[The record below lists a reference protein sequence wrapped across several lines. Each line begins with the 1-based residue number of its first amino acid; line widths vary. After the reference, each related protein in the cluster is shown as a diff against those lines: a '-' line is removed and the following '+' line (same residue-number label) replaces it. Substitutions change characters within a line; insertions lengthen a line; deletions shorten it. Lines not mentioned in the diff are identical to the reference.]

1 MRFNGCGMVSFMVMV
16 VACFVGSNGGFSSWV
31 GSDSGDG
38 RPNTTKELRM
48 RGITIDPQLE
58 DLCGKVM
65 SLKVDN
71 ADTPSPSTTHQMT

>member
-1 MRFNGCGMVSFMVMV
+1 
-16 VACFVGSNGGFSSWV
+16 
-31 GSDSGDG
+31 
-38 RPNTTKELRM
+38 M